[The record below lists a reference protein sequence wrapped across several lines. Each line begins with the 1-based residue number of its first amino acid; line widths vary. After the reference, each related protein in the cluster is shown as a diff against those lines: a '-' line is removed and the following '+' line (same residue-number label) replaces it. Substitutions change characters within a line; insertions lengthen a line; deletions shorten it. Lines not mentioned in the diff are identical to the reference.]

1 VRVAGGMNRRR
12 GPTLAERSG
21 LPVPA
26 GVGQEVAPAAMTQ
39 PARTQPAGP
48 PGRRVVVTRHCWV
61 TDLPDRPGRW
71 AGLLVEWR
79 QAGTGEWLGRVA
91 YVVED
96 DHRPVLVEAWLSG
109 RQLRPA

>member
-1 VRVAGGMNRRR
+1 
-12 GPTLAERSG
+12 
-21 LPVPA
+21 
-26 GVGQEVAPAAMTQ
+26 
-39 PARTQPAGP
+39 
-48 PGRRVVVTRHCWV
+48 VVVTRHCWV

-96 DHRPVLVEAWLSG
+96 DHRPVLVEAWLPG